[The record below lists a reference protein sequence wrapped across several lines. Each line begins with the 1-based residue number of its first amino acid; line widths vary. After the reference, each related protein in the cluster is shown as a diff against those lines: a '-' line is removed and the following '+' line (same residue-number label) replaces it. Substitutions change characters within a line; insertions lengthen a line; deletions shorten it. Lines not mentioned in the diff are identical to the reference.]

1 MSADPDIIVD
11 AHEDIAYNAILFN
24 RDFTRNTYLTRK
36 LEAGQPLPAAPRGIA
51 TSGLPNALLGRVGV
65 LFGTLFVAPSR
76 VSSGYEPS
84 YETPAQAY
92 KQALDQLDVYYRL
105 AESDHSAERIVLVTN
120 QAALESVLA
129 TWADGIDFAAHKLGI
144 VLAMESADS
153 IPEPKAFEEWYE
165 RGVRSV
171 GLAWHGTRYSGG
183 TGDPGPL
190 TTLGR
195 ELLEVMESFNAILDL
210 SHMAEEAYLEAVE
223 RYGGP
228 IIASHSNPRKFCN
241 TDRHLSDFMIRQLAE
256 RDGVMNIV
264 LYSAFLRDD
273 WSETDPKS
281 KTPLETVI
289 AAIDHVCQVTGSAR
303 HVGIGS
309 DFDGGFGVKDIPAEL
324 DTVTDLQL
332 IGPRLAAWGYTPEDV
347 KSILGGNML
356 RILRT
361 ALPR

>member
-1 MSADPDIIVD
+1 MGADPDIIVD
-11 AHEDIAYNAILFN
+11 AHEDIAYNAILFK
-24 RDFTRNTYLTRK
+24 RDFTRNAYLTRK
-36 LEAGQPLPAAPRGIA
+36 IEAGQPLPPSPRGTI
-51 TSGLPNALLGRVGV
+51 TSGLPNALLGRVGIM
-65 LFGTLFVAPSR
+65 FGTLFVSPTHA
-76 VSSGYEPS
+76 SSGYEPS

-92 KQALDQLDVYYRL
+92 KQALDQLDVYFRL
-105 AESDHSAERIVLVTN
+105 AESDRSGDKVVLVTD
-120 QAALESVLA
+120 QKALESVLK
-129 TWADGIDFAAHKLGI
+129 TWEEGTEFADHKLGI

-171 GLAWHGTRYSGG
+171 GPAWHGTRYSGG

-190 TTLGR
+190 TKLGR

-241 TDRHLSDFMIRQLAE
+241 TDRHLSDTMIRQLAE
-256 RDGVMNIV
+256 RDGVMGIV
-264 LYSAFLRDD
+264 LYNAFLRDD
-273 WSETDPKS
+273 WSEADPKS
-281 KTPLETVI
+281 KTPLEIVA

-309 DFDGGFGVKDIPAEL
+309 DFDGSFGLKDIPAEL
-324 DTVTDLQL
+324 DTITDLQM
-332 IGPRLAAWGYTPEDV
+332 IGPRLTAWGYTPEDV
-347 KSILGGNML
+347 KGILSGNFL